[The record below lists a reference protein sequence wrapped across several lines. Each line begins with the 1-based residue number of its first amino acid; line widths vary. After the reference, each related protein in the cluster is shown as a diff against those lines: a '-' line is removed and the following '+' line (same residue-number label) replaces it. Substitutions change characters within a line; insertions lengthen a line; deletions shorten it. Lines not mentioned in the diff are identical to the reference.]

1 MVVTETCAR
10 ILDTFGPIVGESYG
24 CGFLGVA
31 LLQSA
36 HGNSPYAVVQLYS
49 DHLLGHAFEA
59 IWGLDKALQK
69 IESCESMI
77 EVPQYYFPLL
87 MTANVYHL
95 ETIAIRPSNS
105 RRRYAS
111 LRLHLASK
119 LLLSA
124 VPHHHRAHPR
134 CHCRCCYRAHQ
145 RELLCH
151 SSAIDAQCYRACI

>member
-1 MVVTETCAR
+1 MDGYFAEWAVEEEKMHLIQDFLPEGRYGKRKNTRQKMARIGENGPYEDLGNGSYGACAR

-24 CGFLGVA
+24 GGFLGVA

-95 ETIAIRPSNS
+95 ETIAIR
-105 RRRYAS
+105 
-111 LRLHLASK
+111 
-119 LLLSA
+119 
-124 VPHHHRAHPR
+124 RATG
-134 CHCRCCYRAHQ
+134 RAKKTQ
-145 RELLCH
+145 
-151 SSAIDAQCYRACI
+151 